1 MLINIGTTKTC
12 MEPELTNKGLELVF
26 KTGQLTES
34 GAMLVEGEQILV
46 FGEVPLIF
54 FVPVSRAIA
63 RN

>member
-1 MLINIGTTKTC
+1 